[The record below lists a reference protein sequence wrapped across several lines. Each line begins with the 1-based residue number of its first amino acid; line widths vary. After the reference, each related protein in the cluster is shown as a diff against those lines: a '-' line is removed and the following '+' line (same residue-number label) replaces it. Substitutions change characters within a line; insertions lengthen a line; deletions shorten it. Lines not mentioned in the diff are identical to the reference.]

1 VVMVRPTGLEPTTSR
16 SATWRSIH

>member
-1 VVMVRPTGLEPTTSR
+1 LVRPTGLEPTTSR